1 MLQEKTK
8 ANLRS
13 IIRWGLWVLLVQF
26 LLINISAAFYAY
38 RLTHFY
44 NDPSLLVYKPSPN
57 VFAKTWKLFTG
68 PKTGK
73 SIVEETPAFS
83 YETVLLK
90 TAKGISIEAWYCK
103 TDSLEKGTVILFHGI
118 TGHKDMLLDVAN
130 EFRYWGYNVMLVD
143 FRAHGNSGSNTTTI
157 GFRESEEVKLAYD
170 YVSQKKEKKIFLY
183 GTSLGAVVVTKAI
196 ADYQLQLAG
205 IILEMPFASLQT
217 YLKDKARTLGFPQ
230 QPFGFLATFWIGVE
244 RGFNGFKHQTAK
256 YAAKIKCP
264 VLMQWGA
271 MDEFVLKDETKTVY
285 KAIASTNKKLVV
297 YETAQHTSFLR
308 HDPAKWRIEVENFLK
323 QSK

>member
-1 MLQEKTK
+1 MSQEKPK
-8 ANLRS
+8 RQLPS
-13 IIRWGLWVLLVQF
+13 FIRWILWVLLVQF

-57 VFAKTWKLFTG
+57 VFSKTWKLFTG
-68 PKTGK
+68 PKTAK
-73 SIVEETPAFS
+73 SIVEETPAFP

-90 TAKGISIEAWYCK
+90 TTKGIPIEAWYCK
-103 TDSLEKGTVILFHGI
+103 TDSAEKGTVIVFHGI
-118 TGHKDMLLDVAN
+118 SGHKDSFLDVAN

-143 FRAHGNSGSNTTTI
+143 FRAHGNSGGNTTTI
-157 GFRESEEVKLAYD
+157 GVRESEEVKLVYD
-170 YVSQKKEKKIFLY
+170 YVSQKKEKNIFLY
-183 GTSLGAVVVTKAI
+183 GSSLGAVVVTKAI
-196 ADYQLQLAG
+196 ADYQLQPAG

-244 RGFNGFKHQTAK
+244 RGFNGFKHQTAR
-256 YAAKIKCP
+256 YAAKVKCP

-271 MDEFVLKDETKTVY
+271 MDEFVLKNETETVY
-285 KAIASTNKKLVV
+285 EAIASTNKKLVV
-297 YETAQHTSFLR
+297 YETAQHSSFLR
-308 HDPAKWRIEVENFLK
+308 HDPARWRKEVENFLR
-323 QSK
+323 QPR

>member
-1 MLQEKTK
+1 MPQEKTK
-8 ANLRS
+8 SNLRS

-44 NDPSLLVYKPSPN
+44 NDPSLLVYKPAPN

-90 TAKGISIEAWYCK
+90 TVKGISIEAWYCK
-103 TDSLEKGTVILFHGI
+103 TDSIEKGTVILFHGI

-130 EFRYWGYNVMLVD
+130 EFRYLGYNVMLVD

-183 GTSLGAVVVTKAI
+183 GTSLGAVC
-196 ADYQLQLAG
+196 
-205 IILEMPFASLQT
+205 
-217 YLKDKARTLGFPQ
+217 
-230 QPFGFLATFWIGVE
+230 
-244 RGFNGFKHQTAK
+244 NG
-256 YAAKIKCP
+256 
-264 VLMQWGA
+264 
-271 MDEFVLKDETKTVY
+271 
-285 KAIASTNKKLVV
+285 
-297 YETAQHTSFLR
+297 
-308 HDPAKWRIEVENFLK
+308 
-323 QSK
+323 